1 MTDDPDVNRVVQKRT
16 ANRSILKNLLN
27 QGRDIISNT
36 ENKRKAC
43 DDLESL
49 ISVID
54 NKFQITK
61 EQDLDI
67 VDLIHEDL
75 IEGDTTRAAE
85 FEVQVEKGKRIINT
99 FLEENGPKDK
109 EGSIFTSD
117 SCTVIRSKKPGVNLP
132 KITIKKFSG
141 NSIKWQ

>member
-132 KITIKKFSG
+132 KITIKKFIG

>member
-1 MTDDPDVNRVVQKRT
+1 MTDHPDVNRVVQKRT